1 MKITDTGYGEAS
13 RKSGWNKEYTDRVM
27 KKHRGAAELDH
38 PDGSV
43 TEAKIADDAV
53 TDEKIGDRLVFYE
66 DKAHIFGERIT
77 ASLTDHLTSLYKKS
91 SEREAQDVALQ
102 TKLDAETA
110 AREGAD
116 AELAGKLA
124 EEKTA
129 RESGDNEAY
138 ALIDNERSNRSRA
151 DNTLQ
156 NQINSL
162 AGADGLLQTQ
172 IANLVTAVNEVSADN
187 TALRNLT
194 FGDEH
199 EYYISLQQKPPVYF
213 DGDQQYHGEYVTV
226 AFDKKI
232 PIEHRGVRRM
242 VSLKNN
248 IFTIPVNDECYFV
261 LNYISG
267 EKEAE
272 IYVSDTLVPESM
284 SLNGITITLYEY
296 SDAQVDF
303 IVDSDSPTGERY
315 EIIDGYDGL
324 RLPSYTVPGYT
335 VHCPTEYV
343 GWECTYQEKIDA
355 ADLSDEFGINTS
367 LLDVVSYAYEKIDT
381 LGSEAI
387 IRPDN
392 AIYVY
397 CDGQNDAAKINAAL
411 GENAAESTEQRI
423 VYLVGDCVL
432 DASDLILD
440 ESSATKAYVIRPCA
454 NVIFDGTYCTSLT
467 WDGSAEVANSVAYC
481 VFNFT
486 KGSCGFRNMH
496 IKYVN
501 MDNAWYAPAF
511 IYYGATEDKGSF
523 IMRDMVIEDMQA
535 GNNRYLIIISGAA
548 RSLVEN
554 VTFKRLTIKSRNTSV
569 QCMTFGSCDFVNNKF
584 YGVTYSNAN
593 VFATKF
599 ITLSKYSRFENN
611 YFENVDAS
619 SALRIDISTN
629 STFKNNMFYTCYVAP
644 QVTFENGC
652 VIAENNYRD
661 CTVKD
666 YMIYANSNALAT
678 IKDNFFEKLTLAGAS
693 SIFAV
698 SHGSLANNSVHI
710 WKLEEGALMYSIAE
724 IYCNMYYTN
733 IIGNTITFN
742 SSITFPENF
751 APFDIYTEFDTGAFI
766 EKNYTNAPTLM
777 TTNGDGEIISK
788 DNVIVGETQA

>member
-1 MKITDTGYGEAS
+1 MEFNFRWEERIN
-13 RKSGWNKEYTDRVM
+13 RKDYV
-27 KKHRGAAELDH
+27 L
-38 PDGSV
+38 
-43 TEAKIADDAV
+43 ADDV
-53 TDEKIGDRLVFYE
+53 NSL
-66 DKAHIFGERIT
+66 
-77 ASLTDHLTSLYKKS
+77 ASGIK
-91 SEREAQDVALQ
+91 ELQ
-102 TKLDAETA
+102 TVANGVKS
-110 AREGAD
+110 
-116 AELAGKLA
+116 EL
-124 EEKTA
+124 KT
-129 RESGDNEAY
+129 
-138 ALIDNERSNRSRA
+138 LQVA
-151 DNTLQ
+151 DNSLQ
-156 NQINSL
+156 NQI
-162 AGADGLLQTQ
+162 GALPDLSTDNKTN
-172 IANLVTAVNEVSADN
+172 IVEAVNEINADSID
-187 TALRNLT
+187 LRKLT
-194 FGDEH
+194 FGIEH
-199 EYYISLQQKPPVYF
+199 EYIIQFQEKPRIYF
-213 DGDQQYHGEYVTV
+213 DGDQQYYGENITV
-226 AFDKKI
+226 SFNKTI
-232 PIEHRGVRRM
+232 RIEHRGVGRM

-267 EKEAE
+267 AKEAE
-272 IYVSDTLVPESM
+272 IYVSDTLVPEIM
-284 SLNGITITLYEY
+284 SLSEITITLYEY
-296 SDAQVDF
+296 NDVQLDF
-303 IVDSDSPTGERY
+303 IVDSNSPTGERY
-315 EIIDGYDGL
+315 EIIDGYGGL
-324 RLPSYTVPGYT
+324 DLPSYTVPGYT

-619 SALRIDISTN
+619 SALRIGISSG
-629 STFKNNMFYTCYVAP
+629 STFKNNVFYTCSAAP
-644 QVTFENGC
+644 QVNFENGC

-666 YMIYANSNALAT
+666 YMFYFSGSNCRGE
-678 IKDNFFEKLTLAGAS
+678 IKGNLFERITLAVDTG
-693 SIFAV
+693 IFTV
-698 SHGSLANNSVHI
+698 PYGSLVNNSVHI
-710 WKLEEGALMYSIAE
+710 WKLEEGASMYSIAE
-724 IYCNMYYTN
+724 IYCDMYYTN

-751 APFDIYTEFDTGAFI
+751 APFDIYTGIDTGAFI
-766 EKNYTNAPTLM
+766 ERNYTNAPALM
-777 TTNGDGEIISK
+777 TTNGDGEIISR
-788 DNVIVGETQA
+788 DNIIAGAAQA